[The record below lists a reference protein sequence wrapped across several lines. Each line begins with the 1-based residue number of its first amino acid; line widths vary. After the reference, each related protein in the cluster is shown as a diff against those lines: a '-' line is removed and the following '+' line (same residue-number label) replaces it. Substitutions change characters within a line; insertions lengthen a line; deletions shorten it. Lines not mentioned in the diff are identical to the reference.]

1 MLPAARAALAREQA
15 RPYYEDAVP
24 AHGIFHATRVR
35 DAACQLATQHPV
47 TVDQERLA
55 VAAWRHDIGR
65 PRERVGEVD
74 NHGDWAASDAT
85 PLFDAVGVPAEQ
97 GTAIEGDR

>member
-65 PRERVGEVD
+65 PRERVGEVVELPT
-74 NHGDWAASDAT
+74 AK
-85 PLFDAVGVPAEQ
+85 AVGFSVDSRSGRLIVGRRIASVHV
-97 GTAIEGDR
+97 